1 MAKLSYKA
9 SYYVFYVLIALTL
22 LVLGLFF
29 GVGYTNPVGEYNAP
43 ENTETLIYFLYIM
56 FGLCVLVTVLGALAQ
71 FGTSLKD
78 NPKGAVK
85 SLIGLALFIVVLI
98 IAYGMSS
105 DEPLLM
111 ASGETFT
118 DASLLKLS
126 DMMLYSIYG
135 LVTIAALATILN
147 LTGIFKK

>member
-43 ENTETLIYFLYIM
+43 ENTETLIYFLYNM

-135 LVTIAALATILN
+135 LFTIAALATILN

>member
-43 ENTETLIYFLYIM
+43 ENTETLIYFMYIM
-56 FGLCVLVTVLGALAQ
+56 FALCVIVTVLGALAQ
-71 FGTSLKD
+71 FGTTLKD
-78 NPKGAVK
+78 NPKNAVK
-85 SLIGLALFIVVLI
+85 SLLGLALFVVLLI
-98 IAYGMSS
+98 VAYGASS
-105 DEPLLM
+105 SEPLLM

-126 DMMLYSIYG
+126 DMMLYSIYS
-135 LVTIAALATILN
+135 LFVIAALATIVN
-147 LTGIFKK
+147 LTGIFRK

>member
-43 ENTETLIYFLYIM
+43 ENTETLMYFMYVM

-71 FGTSLKD
+71 FGISLKD
-78 NPKGAVK
+78 NPKAAVK
-85 SLIGLALFIVVLI
+85 SLLGLALFAVVLI

-105 DEPLLM
+105 ADPLLM

-135 LVTIAALATILN
+135 LFTIAAVATILN

>member
-43 ENTETLIYFLYIM
+43 ENTETLIYFMYIM

-78 NPKGAVK
+78 NPKGAIK

-98 IAYGMSS
+98 VAYGMSS

-118 DASLLKLS
+118 DAGLLKLS
-126 DMMLYSIYG
+126 DMMLYSIYA
-135 LVTIAALATILN
+135 LFTIAAVATILN
-147 LTGIFKK
+147 FTGIFKK

>member
-43 ENTETLIYFLYIM
+43 ENTETLMYFMYVM

-78 NPKGAVK
+78 NPKGAMK
-85 SLIGLALFIVVLI
+85 SLLGLALFVVVLI

-135 LVTIAALATILN
+135 LFTIAAIATILN

>member
-78 NPKGAVK
+78 NPKGAMK
-85 SLIGLALFIVVLI
+85 SLLGLALFVVVLI

-105 DEPLLM
+105 DAPLMM

-135 LVTIAALATILN
+135 LFTIAAIATILN

>member
-135 LVTIAALATILN
+135 LFTIAALATILN